1 MRLVMTLLVRD
12 EEDILAA
19 NLEFHRAA
27 GVDHVI
33 ATDNLSEDATPDIL
47 EAYAQQGWLTWRRE
61 TDDDYS
67 QHRWVTRMA
76 REAAAEHGADWVINN
91 DADEFWMPAS
101 GPGDLTTVLAQ
112 VPPEVGGLKVPRVEF
127 LTGNDGPEPFYDR
140 LTVRLADSIKPDGGR
155 LPPKVLHRA
164 DPNVE
169 VVQGNHGASG
179 PAIGPIADTDQL
191 QILHAPHR
199 TYRQLANKIE
209 KGGRAYANNQ
219 ELPQRLGRRWRE
231 LYERYQAGTLEDWY
245 REQILTEEEV
255 AEGLEDGRFVVDHRL
270 RDFFHAQATVSAPG
284 DDGAGGAGRWRRLLR
299 R

>member
-19 NLEFHRAA
+19 NLDFHRAA

-47 EAYAQQGWLTWRRE
+47 ERYAAEGWLTWRRE

-76 REAAAEHGADWVINN
+76 REAAADHGADWVINN

-101 GPGDLTTVLAQ
+101 GPGDLKAVLAQ

-127 LTGNDGPEPFYDR
+127 LTRPDGPEPFHDR
-140 LTVRLADSIKPDGGR
+140 LTVRFADSIKPDGKR
-155 LPPKVLHRA
+155 LLPKVLHRGDA
-164 DPNVE
+164 DVE
-169 VVQGNHGASG
+169 VVQGNHDASG
-179 PAIGPIADTDQL
+179 PLLGPIRDTDQL
-191 QILHAPHR
+191 LTLHAPNR
-199 TYRQLANKIE
+199 SYRQLANKIE

-219 ELPQRLGRRWRE
+219 ELPQRMGKRWRM

-245 REQILTEEEV
+245 REQILTEKQV
-255 AEGLEDGRFVVDHRL
+255 AEGLADGTYVVDERL
-270 RDFFHAQATVSAPG
+270 RDFFHG
-284 DDGAGGAGRWRRLLR
+284 DEPAMRPTETGRLRRLLQR
-299 R
+299 GRAR